1 MNRIDLL
8 IVEDIK
14 EISGLLSDH
23 ISQIYPF
30 RVVGTA
36 KSLADARMMLNHFS
50 VKLIILDN
58 YLPDGTGIEFFR
70 RLRSQ
75 DSNIDVIFITAANDI
90 ETATNAIRLGAF
102 DYIIKPFALDQISE
116 TLGRYYQFHKEIS
129 LNQDGQID
137 QSFIK
142 KMYNKHNNSEEGIRH
157 PKGIDEI
164 TLQQI
169 LAVFS
174 KDQSYTSVQVS
185 VEASVSRTTA
195 RRYLEYAV
203 SSGYLKAT
211 VKHGK
216 VGRPQRFFSKAVV

>member
-70 RLRSQ
+70 KLRSQ
-75 DSNIDVIFITAANDI
+75 GSNIDIIFITAANDI

-102 DYIIKPFALDQISE
+102 DYIIKPFSLDQIAE
-116 TLGRYYQFHKEIS
+116 TLGRYAQFHKEIS
-129 LNQDGQID
+129 LNEGSQID

-142 KMYNKHNNSEEGIRH
+142 KMYNKHHNLEDAVRH

-169 LAVFS
+169 LVVFS
-174 KDQSYTSVQVS
+174 KDQRYTADQVS
-185 VEASVSRTTA
+185 AEASVSRTTA

-203 SSGYLKAT
+203 SSGYLRAT
-211 VKHGK
+211 IQHGK
-216 VGRPQRFFSKAVV
+216 VGRPQRFFSKAIV

>member
-1 MNRIDLL
+1 MNKIDLL

-30 RVVGTA
+30 RVVGIA

-58 YLPDGTGIEFFR
+58 YLPGGTGIEFFR
-70 RLRSQ
+70 KLRSQ
-75 DSNIDVIFITAANDI
+75 GSNIDVIFITAANDI

-102 DYIIKPFALDQISE
+102 DYIIKPFSLDQISE
-116 TLGRYYQFHKEIS
+116 TLGRYSQFHKEIS
-129 LNQDGQID
+129 LNESGQID

-142 KMYNKHNNSEEGIRH
+142 KMYNKHHNLEEAVRH

-169 LAVFS
+169 LVVFS
-174 KDQSYTSVQVS
+174 KDQIYTSEQVS

-211 VKHGK
+211 IQHGK
-216 VGRPQRFFSKAVV
+216 VGRPQRFFSKAVT